1 MRALIRFLVAKS
13 CKFYFPI
20 LELGTFG
27 TYLRLSS
34 MKAQIRF
41 LVAKSCNFYSRLSN
55 KRTYVRKG
63 ILTNCPLCMG
73 LLDSLYDAL
82 RVKFFLRNNTNVG
95 KY

>member
-1 MRALIRFLVAKS
+1 
-13 CKFYFPI
+13 
-20 LELGTFG
+20 
-27 TYLRLSS
+27 
-34 MKAQIRF
+34 MKAPDYYQVGWPEFVRH
-41 LVAKSCNFYSRLSN
+41 VRPSYSRVSN

-82 RVKFFLRNNTNVG
+82 RVKIFLRNNTNVG